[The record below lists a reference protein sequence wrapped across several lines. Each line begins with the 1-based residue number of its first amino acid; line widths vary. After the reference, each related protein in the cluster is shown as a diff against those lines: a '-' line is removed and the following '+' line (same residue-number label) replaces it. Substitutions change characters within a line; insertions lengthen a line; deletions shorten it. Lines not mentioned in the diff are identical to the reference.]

1 MAAIICQKC
10 GTTAGPTDR
19 FCRTCGSPII
29 SATAGD
35 ENARDGQPD
44 RGEAGLAGSPI
55 SPPKKTSNCLIAAA
69 SYVLVMLVLGVV
81 IFIALTSQ
89 ASGKPV
95 ISIVLV
101 GTPTSYPTFSPYR
114 TATPFPFATPYP
126 TVASYP
132 TTGPI
137 EKHQPGTV
145 FIHPYAS
152 LDGCLLI
159 VNNQNPDLD
168 SVAIFTDVS
177 TQKIVAAMYVRASDS
192 FTITGIQPGKYY
204 AYIAE
209 GLDWN
214 EVTGL
219 FKTNALY
226 SQIVDPV
233 KFDTCGWLYSG
244 IGGGYQT
251 YEITLNTS
259 GGEGVPAVILPPDHF
274 PNVNS

>member
-101 GTPTSYPTFSPYR
+101 GTPTSYNTNGRFLSDDRAYREASTRNCIYSPLR
-114 TATPFPFATPYP
+114 
-126 TVASYP
+126 
-132 TTGPI
+132 
-137 EKHQPGTV
+137 
-145 FIHPYAS
+145 
-152 LDGCLLI
+152 
-159 VNNQNPDLD
+159 
-168 SVAIFTDVS
+168 
-177 TQKIVAAMYVRASDS
+177 
-192 FTITGIQPGKYY
+192 ITG
-204 AYIAE
+204 
-209 GLDWN
+209 
-214 EVTGL
+214 
-219 FKTNALY
+219 
-226 SQIVDPV
+226 
-233 KFDTCGWLYSG
+233 WL
-244 IGGGYQT
+244 
-251 YEITLNTS
+251 
-259 GGEGVPAVILPPDHF
+259 PAHR
-274 PNVNS
+274 